1 MALLS
6 VIMTLCI
13 LALFALHPDTYAK
26 AVLSALVVLCVFAM
40 RRLSKFVPP
49 PPANDPDVAQ
59 TCIEKDEDMK
69 AEDGNSIGDETDR
82 SQFLGEGRQKCLE
95 DIDFV
100 TWMDEAID
108 SDTLLQVSDNDQCN
122 HHIDFM
128 QGAMKKDKRHSHQND
143 L

>member
-1 MALLS
+1 MNLTTGHRKASRKGIALLS

-40 RRLSKFVPP
+40 RRLRKTVPP
-49 PPANDPDVAQ
+49 PPANEPDVAE

-69 AEDGNSIGDETDR
+69 AEDG
-82 SQFLGEGRQKCLE
+82 KVPME

-108 SDTLLQVSDNDQCN
+108 SDTLLQLSEND
-122 HHIDFM
+122 
-128 QGAMKKDKRHSHQND
+128 GASATSTSCRVP
-143 L
+143 

>member
-1 MALLS
+1 MNLMTDKKKASQKGVVLLS

-13 LALFALHPDTYAK
+13 LALFAFHLNTYAR

-40 RRLSKFVPP
+40 RRLRKTVPP
-49 PPANDPDVAQ
+49 LPANEPDVAE
-59 TCIEKDEDMK
+59 TCIEKDEDTN
-69 AEDGNSIGDETDR
+69 AEDR
-82 SQFLGEGRQKCLE
+82 KVPME

-108 SDTLLQVSDNDQCN
+108 SDTLLQVPDNDQCN
-122 HHIDFM
+122 HDTDFM

>member
-13 LALFALHPDTYAK
+13 LALFALHPGTYAK
-26 AVLSALVVLCVFAM
+26 AVLSALVALCVFAM

-49 PPANDPDVAQ
+49 LPANDLEVAE
-59 TCIEKDEDMK
+59 TCIEKDEDTN
-69 AEDGNSIGDETDR
+69 AEDG
-82 SQFLGEGRQKCLE
+82 QVPME

-122 HHIDFM
+122 HHTDFM
-128 QGAMKKDKRHSHQND
+128 QDAMKKDKRHSHQND

>member
-1 MALLS
+1 MNLMTDKRKDSQKGVVLLS

-13 LALFALHPDTYAK
+13 LALFTLHPNIYAK

-40 RRLSKFVPP
+40 RRLRRHVPP
-49 PPANDPDVAQ
+49 PPANDRDVAE
-59 TCIEKDEDMK
+59 TCIEKDEDGS
-69 AEDGNSIGDETDR
+69 AEDG
-82 SQFLGEGRQKCLE
+82 KVPME

-122 HHIDFM
+122 HHTDFM

>member
-1 MALLS
+1 MNLTTGHRKASRKGIALLS

-40 RRLSKFVPP
+40 RRLRKSVPP
-49 PPANDPDVAQ
+49 PPANDPEVAQ
-59 TCIEKDEDMK
+59 TCIEKDEDTN
-69 AEDGNSIGDETDR
+69 AEDG
-82 SQFLGEGRQKCLE
+82 QVPME

-108 SDTLLQVSDNDQCN
+108 SDTLLQVPDNDQCN
-122 HHIDFM
+122 HHTDFM

>member
-1 MALLS
+1 MNLMTDKRKDSQKGVVLLS

-13 LALFALHPDTYAK
+13 LALFALHPNIYAK
-26 AVLSALVVLCVFAM
+26 AVLSALVVLCVLGM
-40 RRLSKFVPP
+40 RRLRRHVPP
-49 PPANDPDVAQ
+49 PHANDSDVAE
-59 TCIEKDEDMK
+59 TCIEKDEDGS
-69 AEDGNSIGDETDR
+69 AEDG
-82 SQFLGEGRQKCLE
+82 QVPLE

-108 SDTLLQVSDNDQCN
+108 SDTLLQVPDNDQCN
-122 HHIDFM
+122 HHTDFM

>member
-1 MALLS
+1 M
-6 VIMTLCI
+6 
-13 LALFALHPDTYAK
+13 
-26 AVLSALVVLCVFAM
+26 LSALVVLCVFAM
-40 RRLSKFVPP
+40 RRLRKTVPP
-49 PPANDPDVAQ
+49 PPANEPDVAE
-59 TCIEKDEDMK
+59 TCIEKDEDTN
-69 AEDGNSIGDETDR
+69 AEDG
-82 SQFLGEGRQKCLE
+82 QVPME

-122 HHIDFM
+122 HHTDFM

>member
-1 MALLS
+1 MTDKRKDSQKGVVLLS

-13 LALFALHPDTYAK
+13 LALFTLHPGTYAK

-40 RRLSKFVPP
+40 RRLRNSVPP

-59 TCIEKDEDMK
+59 TCIEKDEDTN
-69 AEDGNSIGDETDR
+69 AEDG
-82 SQFLGEGRQKCLE
+82 QVPME

-122 HHIDFM
+122 HHTDFM

>member
-1 MALLS
+1 MNLTTGHRKASRKGVALLS

-13 LALFALHPDTYAK
+13 LALFALHPGTYAK

-49 PPANDPDVAQ
+49 LPANDLEVAE
-59 TCIEKDEDMK
+59 TCIEKDEDTN
-69 AEDGNSIGDETDR
+69 AEDG
-82 SQFLGEGRQKCLE
+82 QVPME

-108 SDTLLQVSDNDQCN
+108 SDTLLQLSENDRRN
-122 HHIDFM
+122 RHIDFM

>member
-1 MALLS
+1 MNLMTDKRKDSQKGVVLLS

-13 LALFALHPDTYAK
+13 LALFTLHPDTYAK

-40 RRLSKFVPP
+40 RRLRRHVPP
-49 PPANDPDVAQ
+49 PPANDSDVAE

-69 AEDGNSIGDETDR
+69 AEDG
-82 SQFLGEGRQKCLE
+82 KVPME

-108 SDTLLQVSDNDQCN
+108 SDTLLQVPDNDQCN
-122 HHIDFM
+122 HHTDFM

>member
-1 MALLS
+1 MNLTTGHRKASRKGIALLS

-40 RRLSKFVPP
+40 RRLRNSVPSL
-49 PPANDPDVAQ
+49 PANDPEVAQ
-59 TCIEKDEDMK
+59 TCIEKDEDTN
-69 AEDGNSIGDETDR
+69 AEDG
-82 SQFLGEGRQKCLE
+82 QVPME

-108 SDTLLQVSDNDQCN
+108 SDTLLQLSENDRRN
-122 HHIDFM
+122 RHIDFM
-128 QGAMKKDKRHSHQND
+128 QGAMKKDKRQPQKND

>member
-1 MALLS
+1 MNLTTGHRKASRKGIALLS

-13 LALFALHPDTYAK
+13 LTLFALHPDTYAK
-26 AVLSALVVLCVFAM
+26 AVLSALVVLCVFAI

-49 PPANDPDVAQ
+49 LPANDPDVAE
-59 TCIEKDEDMK
+59 TCIEKDEDTN
-69 AEDGNSIGDETDR
+69 AEDG
-82 SQFLGEGRQKCLE
+82 QVPME

-122 HHIDFM
+122 HHTDFM

>member
-26 AVLSALVVLCVFAM
+26 AVLSALVVLCVFAI

-49 PPANDPDVAQ
+49 LPANDPDVAE
-59 TCIEKDEDMK
+59 TCIEKDEDGS
-69 AEDGNSIGDETDR
+69 AEDGKEPM
-82 SQFLGEGRQKCLE
+82 E

-128 QGAMKKDKRHSHQND
+128 QGAMKKDQRHSHQND

>member
-1 MALLS
+1 MNLTTGHRKAPRKGIALLS

-40 RRLSKFVPP
+40 RRLRRHVPP
-49 PPANDPDVAQ
+49 PPANDSDVAE
-59 TCIEKDEDMK
+59 TCIEKDEDGS
-69 AEDGNSIGDETDR
+69 AEDGKEPM
-82 SQFLGEGRQKCLE
+82 E

-108 SDTLLQVSDNDQCN
+108 SDTLLQLSENDRRN
-122 HHIDFM
+122 RHIDFM
-128 QGAMKKDKRHSHQND
+128 QGAMKKDKRQSHQND

>member
-1 MALLS
+1 MTDKRKDSQKGVVLLN

-13 LALFALHPDTYAK
+13 LALFTLHPGTYAK

-40 RRLSKFVPP
+40 RRLRNSVPP
-49 PPANDPDVAQ
+49 LPANDPDVAES
-59 TCIEKDEDMK
+59 CIEKDEDTN
-69 AEDGNSIGDETDR
+69 AEDG
-82 SQFLGEGRQKCLE
+82 QVPME

-122 HHIDFM
+122 HHTDFM

>member
-1 MALLS
+1 MNLMTDKRKDSQKGVVLLS

-13 LALFALHPDTYAK
+13 LALFALHPYIYAK
-26 AVLSALVVLCVFAM
+26 AVLSALVVLCVLGM
-40 RRLSKFVPP
+40 RRLRRHVPP
-49 PPANDPDVAQ
+49 PPANDSDVAE
-59 TCIEKDEDMK
+59 TCIEKDEDTN
-69 AEDGNSIGDETDR
+69 AEDG
-82 SQFLGEGRQKCLE
+82 QVPME

-108 SDTLLQVSDNDQCN
+108 SDTLLQVPDNDQCN
-122 HHIDFM
+122 HHSDFM

>member
-1 MALLS
+1 MNLMTDKRKDSQKGVVLLS

-13 LALFALHPDTYAK
+13 LALFALHPNIYAK

-40 RRLSKFVPP
+40 RRLRRHVPP
-49 PPANDPDVAQ
+49 PPANGPDVAE
-59 TCIEKDEDMK
+59 TCIEKDEDGS
-69 AEDGNSIGDETDR
+69 AEDGKEPM
-82 SQFLGEGRQKCLE
+82 E

-108 SDTLLQVSDNDQCN
+108 SDTLLQLSENDRRN
-122 HHIDFM
+122 RHIDFM
-128 QGAMKKDKRHSHQND
+128 QGAMKKDKRQSQKND

>member
-1 MALLS
+1 MNLTTGHRKASRKGIALLS
-6 VIMTLCI
+6 VIMTLCT
-13 LALFALHPDTYAK
+13 LALFTLHPGTYAK

-40 RRLSKFVPP
+40 RRLRNSVPSL
-49 PPANDPDVAQ
+49 PANDPEVAQ
-59 TCIEKDEDMK
+59 TCIEKDEDTN
-69 AEDGNSIGDETDR
+69 AEDG
-82 SQFLGEGRQKCLE
+82 QVPME

-122 HHIDFM
+122 HHTDFM
-128 QGAMKKDKRHSHQND
+128 QGAMKKDKRQPQKND

>member
-1 MALLS
+1 MNLMTDKRKDSQKGVVLLS

-40 RRLSKFVPP
+40 RRLRRHVPP
-49 PPANDPDVAQ
+49 PPANGPDVAE
-59 TCIEKDEDMK
+59 TCIEKDEDGS
-69 AEDGNSIGDETDR
+69 AEDGKEPM
-82 SQFLGEGRQKCLE
+82 E

-108 SDTLLQVSDNDQCN
+108 SGTLLQVSDNDQCN
-122 HHIDFM
+122 HHTDFM

>member
-1 MALLS
+1 MNLTTGHRKAPRKGIALLS

-13 LALFALHPDTYAK
+13 LALFALHPDIYAK

-40 RRLSKFVPP
+40 RRLRKTVPP
-49 PPANDPDVAQ
+49 PPANEPDVAE
-59 TCIEKDEDMK
+59 TCIEKDEYMK
-69 AEDGNSIGDETDR
+69 AEDG
-82 SQFLGEGRQKCLE
+82 KVPME

-108 SDTLLQVSDNDQCN
+108 SDTLLQLSENDRRN
-122 HHIDFM
+122 RHIDFM